1 MAVNTFTINLRQWSS
16 KALCWRIK
24 N

>member
-1 MAVNTFTINLRQWSS
+1 MAVNTFTIHLRQWSS